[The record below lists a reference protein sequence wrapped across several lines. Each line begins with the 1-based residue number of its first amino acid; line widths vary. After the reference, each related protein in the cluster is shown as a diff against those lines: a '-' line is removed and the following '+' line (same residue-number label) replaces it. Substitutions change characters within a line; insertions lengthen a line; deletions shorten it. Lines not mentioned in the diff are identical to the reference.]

1 MAKVNSIFDCSGSI
15 GHTTFSRRNG
25 KTVAYMRP
33 DIDRDKWRNN
43 KNAILSHLNAQ
54 EFGGAAMAGSAI
66 YKALAFGRSR
76 KACMPYGHNHIAR
89 QLRKHTPRTK
99 GFLDHYT
106 FEAAIPALRN
116 LDLSR
121 EGSPSKSLT
130 FLNIGPVHCPT
141 HTRIQGIRK
150 AAETIDPTGS
160 RNLEFRVTRKNVR
173 FPEIRYDAKDWKWTR
188 TDPGPEIL
196 ASTHS
201 TLWIPV
207 DCVPKEGITIPLTK
221 QPQGSNSEPCTLN
234 AELPETVFFI
244 VEWRERKPRQKPR
257 KIKSMAIVRA
267 GAIRTTVE
275 HAQQLAIFERATNK
289 TRKYSPQPRNPK
301 RKPVKKA
308 LPAYYLRIAIGAG

>member
-1 MAKVNSIFDCSGSI
+1 MAIVTSPLTCYGSI
-15 GHTTFSRRNG
+15 GDVTYVRRNG
-25 KTVAYMRP
+25 KTIAYMRP
-33 DIDRDKWRNN
+33 DTGRDEWRNN
-43 KNAILSHLNAQ
+43 KKAILSHLNAQ

-66 YKALAFGRSR
+66 YNALAFGRTR
-76 KACMPYGHNHIAR
+76 KACMPYGHNHVAR

-121 EGSPSKSLT
+121 EGSPSKLLT

-150 AAETIDPTGS
+150 ASEAIDPTGS
-160 RNLEFRVTRKNVR
+160 RNLEFRITRKNVR
-173 FPEIRYDAKDWKWTR
+173 FPEIRYNTSEWKWSR
-188 TDPGPEIL
+188 TDPGPDIL

-221 QPQGSNSEPCTLN
+221 QPQEGNSEPCTLIS
-234 AELPETVFFI
+234 ELPETVFFI
-244 VEWRERKPRQKPR
+244 VEWRERKPKQKPK
-257 KIKSMAIVRA
+257 KIKSTAIVRA
-267 GAIRTTVE
+267 GAIRTTTE
-275 HAQQLAIFERATNK
+275 HAQEMTIIDQATRR

-308 LPAYYLRIAIGAG
+308 LPGYFLRIAIGAG